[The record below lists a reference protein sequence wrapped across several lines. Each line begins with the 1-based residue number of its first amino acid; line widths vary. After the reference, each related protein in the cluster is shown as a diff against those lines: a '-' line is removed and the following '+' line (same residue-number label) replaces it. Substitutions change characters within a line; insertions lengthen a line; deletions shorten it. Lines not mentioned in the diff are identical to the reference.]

1 PSACR
6 NSLVADALHGE
17 APSEQSQPFA
27 LSGDRFPAG
36 GLDDA
41 DERDGRGALDL
52 VEHDVRRVGGQQPVR
67 RAGPREAADFLEH
80 VRGQTRQV
88 VRADELQGLCEIDA
102 VDDDG
107 RITPVR
113 PALPIG
119 RDEEPV
125 IIDRGFRTD
134 AADDADQLHRDC
146 SERAYGSC
154 ESIRMKATRQGLPLR
169 FTQAWLV
176 ACWTTTSPAFRCT
189 SLSSSSMSISPDMM
203 IA

>member
-1 PSACR
+1 MVKRVPKSPTR
-6 NSLVADALHGE
+6 FSLRSTAALHAVSTMLMSGMGE
-17 APSEQSQPFA
+17 ARWTSSNTMCGVLEDSSPCVAP
-27 LSGDRFPAG
+27 
-36 GLDDA
+36 
-41 DERDGRGALDL
+41 
-52 VEHDVRRVGGQQPVR
+52 
-67 RAGPREAADFLEH
+67 DFVEH
-80 VRGQTRQV
+80 VRGQARQV
-88 VRADELQGLCEIDA
+88 VRADELQGFCQVDA

-113 PALPIG
+113 PALPVSG
-119 RDEEPV
+119 NEEPV

-134 AADDADQLHRDC
+134 AADDADQLHREC

-169 FTQAWLV
+169 LTQAWLV

-189 SLSSSSMSISPDMM
+189 SLSSSNMSISPDMM